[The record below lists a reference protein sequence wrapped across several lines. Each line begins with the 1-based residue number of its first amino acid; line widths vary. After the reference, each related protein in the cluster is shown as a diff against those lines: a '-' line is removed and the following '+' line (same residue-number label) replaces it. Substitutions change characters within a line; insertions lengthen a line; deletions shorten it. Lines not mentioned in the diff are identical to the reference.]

1 MPDFLSDFHQ
11 VWIMLAD
18 FYKTSQNQ
26 KKKKNSLK
34 SDQWGLRWNMRTD
47 GGTDMT
53 KVIGALMV

>member
-11 VWIMLAD
+11 VWIMSTD
-18 FYKTSQNQ
+18 FYKTSQN
-26 KKKKNSLK
+26 KKKKFSLK
-34 SDQWGLRWNMRTD
+34 SDQWGLRWNMLTD